1 MRLFSFLS
9 SLRLPSHLHLHVF
22 SLVPTPKMT
31 SLVRP
36 LDQRV
41 VVQLGSLSYLVR
53 NRIEVLSDSN
63 GVLLTKSLV

>member
-9 SLRLPSHLHLHVF
+9 SLRLPSHLHVF